1 MAVLLFFVVECCW
14 HFWKEINEPSL
25 SSTDMEAEKYLP
37 FKSCS
42 MKLTQAIEGNNHVAG
57 AISIISEA
65 CEQWPW
71 WFAVY
76 RATNQPIN
84 QQTQASSPFEGGLDV
99 GLQWV
104 WIATIARGESG
115 GWFALRISRDLKSQ
129 QWPRQDPSTRTQ
141 SSRRPSPSFL
151 GEWSQSWFLGWCHV
165 VGAMISWASPGFPGC
180 SMWGLEK
187 VMVVQ
192 GSGCGIILPNW
203 FYMFIFYM
211 FFWGDEKNMP
221 TILIHE
227 SKPHSTN
234 G

>member
-14 HFWKEINEPSL
+14 NFWKERNEPSL

-37 FKSCS
+37 LKSFS

-84 QQTQASSPFEGGLDV
+84 QQTQASSASEGGLDV

-104 WIATIARGESG
+104 WITTIARGESG

-129 QWPRQDPSTRTQ
+129 QWPWQDPSTRTQ
-141 SSRRPSPSFL
+141 SSKAKASFIFFFGGMVTKLILRVVSCCGCHDLLSFAGLPRLSHVRP
-151 GEWSQSWFLGWCHV
+151 W
-165 VGAMISWASPGFPGC
+165 
-180 SMWGLEK
+180 K

-211 FFWGDEKNMP
+211 FFWGDEKNHAHDSYP
-221 TILIHE
+221 W
-227 SKPHSTN
+227 K
-234 G
+234 

>member
-14 HFWKEINEPSL
+14 HFWKERNEPSL

-37 FKSCS
+37 FKIFKSFS
-42 MKLTQAIEGNNHVAG
+42 MKLTQAIEGNNHVAE

-84 QQTQASSPFEGGLDV
+84 QPTQASSPSEGGLDV

-104 WIATIARGESG
+104 WITTIARGELG
-115 GWFALRISRDLKSQ
+115 GMICPKNQPGFQVTTVATARSINLN
-129 QWPRQDPSTRTQ
+129 Q
-141 SSRRPSPSFL
+141 SSKTEASFTSFFGGMVPKL
-151 GEWSQSWFLGWCHV
+151 ILRV
-165 VGAMISWASPGFPGC
+165 GFPGY

-192 GSGCGIILPNW
+192 GSGCGITLPNW

-211 FFWGDEKNMP
+211 FSWGDEKNMP
-221 TILIHE
+221 RKFLSMKVSLTQPMAKL
-227 SKPHSTN
+227 
-234 G
+234 